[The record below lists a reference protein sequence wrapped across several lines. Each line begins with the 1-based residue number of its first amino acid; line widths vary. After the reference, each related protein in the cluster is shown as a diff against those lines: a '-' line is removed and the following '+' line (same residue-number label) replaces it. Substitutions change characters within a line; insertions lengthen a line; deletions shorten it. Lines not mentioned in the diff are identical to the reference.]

1 MRNPRTMTR
10 PEIETEIE
18 DLKKKW
24 DARRDDDEGH
34 GGSPGE
40 WIVERLEH
48 LETVLKKGQY
58 SE

>member
-1 MRNPRTMTR
+1 MTR
-10 PEIETEIE
+10 SEIETEIE

-24 DARRDDDEGH
+24 DARRDGDDDEDEGH